1 MTPVAT
7 LRERIQSIGI
17 DLDRAEQLVRS
28 GWYRVDGEVV
38 TDIDADTPEG
48 SRVNV
53 APPPPTE
60 NV

>member
-1 MTPVAT
+1 MTTVAT
-7 LRERIQSIGI
+7 LRERIQRIGI
-17 DLDRAEQLVRS
+17 DLERAEGLVRS

-38 TDIDADTPEG
+38 TDIDADTPDG

-60 NV
+60 TV